1 MVSGIAVP
9 DQRASRRGVG
19 RESEDT
25 LWVESVGALV
35 VANVGPMQPRP
46 LQHVQAPANTNL
58 RARLFAGPRPAASC
72 GGYTTPARVRGW
84 ETGEPGI
91 SGSRETW
98 GLSRLVTPAVVA

>member
-1 MVSGIAVP
+1 MPAP
-9 DQRASRRGVG
+9 RKGVG
-19 RESEDT
+19 
-25 LWVESVGALV
+25 G
-35 VANVGPMQPRP
+35 G
-46 LQHVQAPANTNL
+46 L
-58 RARLFAGPRPAASC
+58 RSAGPRPVASC